1 MSFGFVGVD
10 VDEAVVPVLPT
21 AGRASTSGT
30 IDSEFSFGVSSASDL
45 KFEVVPQME
54 GSLSNGACSA
64 SISGLSKGT
73 VTVRITDNNY
83 SHSVGYHNLREDA
96 FALDSLNFT
105 NPSLAQ
111 IKSSSWIEAT
121 YTPRITLC
129 EYPSILSFSHFCTKN
144 S

>member
-1 MSFGFVGVD
+1 
-10 VDEAVVPVLPT
+10 
-21 AGRASTSGT
+21 
-30 IDSEFSFGVSSASDL
+30 
-45 KFEVVPQME
+45 ME
-54 GSLSNGACSA
+54 GSLSNGSCSA

-96 FALDSLNFT
+96 FAQDSLNFT

-129 EYPSILSFSHFCTKN
+129 EYPSLSVISGEAEIGSMEDTVTTAIGIDKTKYLRVRCYN
-144 S
+144 DWAD